1 MLLDVQ
7 VLHARPCQPSRRD
20 VNNGLWSGSYRI
32 QNALVIQH
40 DGIPKVLCAFFM
52 TDRKDYW
59 NPKQKRW
66 EGRQSEAHISVCST
80 VPPHVS
86 RLRTPGARA
95 DDRQWV

>member
-1 MLLDVQ
+1 M
-7 VLHARPCQPSRRD
+7 
-20 VNNGLWSGSYRI
+20 NNGLWSGSYRI

-66 EGRQSEAHISVCST
+66 EGEAIGG
-80 VPPHVS
+80 PHL
-86 RLRTPGARA
+86 RLQHGAPACQPVA
-95 DDRQWV
+95 DAGCPRR